1 MGRATRA
8 GDDDADAA
16 SSSVARV
23 FCGTIGRTVCRGY
36 VNLVGNPETLERFAS
51 LAHNLKVGVAAHHD
65 RNQGFAQF
73 SPFKAA
79 SSCGSRMT
87 RVICLTC
94 VPRCPCGSARRQI
107 EFYQPHGKRELPLLA
122 KFLHAP

>member
-23 FCGTIGRTVCRGY
+23 FCGTIGRTVRRGY

-73 SPFKAA
+73 TPFKAA
-79 SSCGSRMT
+79 SSCGPRMT
-87 RVICLTC
+87 RLLSSTC
-94 VPRCPCGSARRQI
+94 VPPCPSGTPPRQLP
-107 EFYQPHGKRELPLLA
+107 FHQPPVTRALP
-122 KFLHAP
+122 